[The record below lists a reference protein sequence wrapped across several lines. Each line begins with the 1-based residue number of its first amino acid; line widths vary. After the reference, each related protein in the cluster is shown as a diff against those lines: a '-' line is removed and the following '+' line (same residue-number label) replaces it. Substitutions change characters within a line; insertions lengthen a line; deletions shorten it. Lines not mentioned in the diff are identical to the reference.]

1 MVAGQFRTWE
11 RQMAN
16 FDLIVRGGRVID
28 PGQGIDGVHD
38 VAVKAGT
45 IAQVA
50 PRIAGTAART
60 VDARNQLV
68 IPGMID
74 THSHIYQHVTG
85 DFGMNPDEVGIRSGV
100 TTVVDQGGAAPLTI
114 QGFRKFIK
122 DPAATRVYAFVSNYL
137 VGGLL
142 GHRHVGLY
150 GPHGINVR
158 ETINAIE
165 KNRDFVKGIKCHAE
179 VGGYSRWGIET
190 LRLGKEASRAAKV
203 PVYVH
208 LGRLWA
214 EENGTTIDPDR
225 VIDDALPLLDPG
237 DILAHPFTKHPGAFV
252 SREGKVHPLI
262 FEAMARGVRIDVGR
276 GGHMSFNAARIAL
289 DAGVVPFT
297 VGSDIHGYTIRR
309 RDESSVWGAG
319 AFGGELGQL
328 TTIGGH
334 RCLLTR
340 AGDERA
346 HRAGRRPDRR
356 HQHGDGQRGED
367 ARRDGR
373 AGLARSGT
381 CGGRVRPR
389 DRRGRLDAPGQPGRA
404 HQDRQASPARA
415 RATYRQGASLAV
427 TAAEGGGSRGGVRH
441 RLGVTSRA
449 GSAPRWRPLRRGAGD
464 ARRAPRVRGA
474 AAATP
479 AIALDGADAR
489 RRRRRLATR

>member
-1 MVAGQFRTWE
+1 
-11 RQMAN
+11 MAKG
-16 FDLIVRGGRVID
+16 FDVIIRGGRVID
-28 PGQGIDGVHD
+28 PASGIDGVHD
-38 VAVKAGT
+38 VAVKDGT

-50 PRIAGTAART
+50 SRIGGTAART

-74 THSHIYQHVTG
+74 THGHVYQHVTG

-100 TTVVDQGGAAPLTI
+100 TAVVDQGGAAPLTI

-137 VGGLL
+137 VGGLF

-150 GPHGINVR
+150 GPHGINVK

-165 KNRDFVKGIKCHAE
+165 TNRDIV
-179 VGGYSRWGIET
+179 WGIET
-190 LRLGKEASRAAKV
+190 LRLGKEASRATKV

-214 EENGTTIDPDR
+214 EENGTTIDPGR

-297 VGSDIHGYTIRR
+297 IGGDIHGYTIRR

-319 AFGGELGQL
+319 AFGGEQGQL
-328 TTIGGH
+328 TTIRGTGAFS
-334 RCLLTR
+334 LVQVMNELIALGVGLTDVIR
-340 AGDERA
+340 MV
-346 HRAGRRPDRR
+346 
-356 HQHGDGQRGED
+356 
-367 ARRDGR
+367 
-373 AGLARSGT
+373 T
-381 CGGRVRPR
+381 
-389 DRRGRLDAPGQPGRA
+389 
-404 HQDRQASPARA
+404 
-415 RATYRQGASLAV
+415 V
-427 TAAEGGGSRGGVRH
+427 TAATMLGLTDELGSLAPGRVADVSVLAIDEDDWTLQDSLGVRIKTDK
-441 RLGVTSRA
+441 RLRPVLALRA
-449 GSAPRWRPLRRGAGD
+449 GKVHRSQSPLLGEQVPEVA
-464 ARRAPRVRGA
+464 
-474 AAATP
+474 
-479 AIALDGADAR
+479 
-489 RRRRRLATR
+489 

>member
-1 MVAGQFRTWE
+1 
-11 RQMAN
+11 MAK

-28 PGQGIDGVHD
+28 PASGIDGAHD
-38 VAVKAGT
+38 VAVKDGT

-50 PRIAGTAART
+50 SRIAGTAART
-60 VDARNQLV
+60 VDARNRLV

-85 DFGMNPDEVGIRSGV
+85 DFGMNPDEVGVHSGV
-100 TTVVDQGGAAPLTI
+100 TAVVDQGGAAPLTI

-122 DPAATRVYAFVSNYL
+122 DPAVTRVYAFVSNYL

-165 KNRDFVKGIKCHAE
+165 KNRDIVKGIKCHAE

-190 LRLGKEASRAAKV
+190 LRLAKDASRATRV

-214 EENGTTIDPDR
+214 EESGTTIDPDS
-225 VIDDALPLLDPG
+225 VIDDALPLLEPG

-289 DAGVVPFT
+289 DAGVMPFT
-297 VGSDIHGYTIRR
+297 IGGDIHGYTIRR
-309 RDESSVWGAG
+309 RDESSVWGAS
-319 AFGGELGQL
+319 AFGGTGAFSLVQVMNELIALGLGL
-328 TTIGGH
+328 TDVIRMVTVNAASMLG
-334 RCLLTR
+334 LTDDLGSLAPGRVADVSVLAVDEDDWTLQDSLGVRIKTDKRLRPVLALR
-340 AGDERA
+340 AGKV
-346 HRAGRRPDRR
+346 HRARSPLL
-356 HQHGDGQRGED
+356 GEQVPEV
-367 ARRDGR
+367 A
-373 AGLARSGT
+373 
-381 CGGRVRPR
+381 
-389 DRRGRLDAPGQPGRA
+389 
-404 HQDRQASPARA
+404 
-415 RATYRQGASLAV
+415 
-427 TAAEGGGSRGGVRH
+427 
-441 RLGVTSRA
+441 
-449 GSAPRWRPLRRGAGD
+449 
-464 ARRAPRVRGA
+464 
-474 AAATP
+474 
-479 AIALDGADAR
+479 
-489 RRRRRLATR
+489 

>member
-1 MVAGQFRTWE
+1 
-11 RQMAN
+11 MAK

-28 PGQGIDGVHD
+28 PASGLDGVLD
-38 VAVKAGT
+38 VAVNAGT

-50 PRIAGTAART
+50 PRIDGTAART

-74 THSHIYQHVTG
+74 THAHIYQHVTG
-85 DFGMNPDEVGIRSGV
+85 DFGMNPDDVGVRSGV

-190 LRLGKEASRAAKV
+190 LRLGKEASRATRV

-214 EENGTTIDPDR
+214 EENGTAIDPDS
-225 VIDDALPLLDPG
+225 VIDEALPLLDPG

-262 FEAMARGVRIDVGR
+262 FEAMTRGVRIDVGR

-289 DAGVVPFT
+289 DAGVTPFT
-297 VGSDIHGYTIRR
+297 IGGDIHGYTIRHP
-309 RDESSVWGAG
+309 GG
-319 AFGGELGQL
+319 AFSLVQVMNELIALGVGLTDVIRMVTVNAATMLGLTDELGSLAPGRVADVSVLAIDEDDWTLQDSL
-328 TTIGGH
+328 GARIKTDK
-334 RCLLTR
+334 RLRPVLALR
-340 AGDERA
+340 AGEV
-346 HRAGRRPDRR
+346 
-356 HQHGDGQRGED
+356 HQSQ
-367 ARRDGR
+367 
-373 AGLARSGT
+373 
-381 CGGRVRPR
+381 
-389 DRRGRLDAPGQPGRA
+389 
-404 HQDRQASPARA
+404 SPLLEEKVPEVA
-415 RATYRQGASLAV
+415 
-427 TAAEGGGSRGGVRH
+427 
-441 RLGVTSRA
+441 
-449 GSAPRWRPLRRGAGD
+449 
-464 ARRAPRVRGA
+464 
-474 AAATP
+474 
-479 AIALDGADAR
+479 
-489 RRRRRLATR
+489 

>member
-1 MVAGQFRTWE
+1 
-11 RQMAN
+11 MAK

-28 PGQGIDGVHD
+28 PASGIDGVHD
-38 VAVKAGT
+38 VAVKDGV

-50 PRIAGTAART
+50 PQIAGTART
-60 VDARNQLV
+60 LDARNQLV

-74 THSHIYQHVTG
+74 THAHIYQHVTG

-100 TTVVDQGGAAPLTI
+100 TAVVDQGGAAPLTI

-122 DPAATRVYAFVSNYL
+122 DSAATRVYAFVSNYL

-190 LRLGKEASRAAKV
+190 LRLGKEASRATKV

-214 EENGTTIDPDR
+214 EENGTSIDPDS

-289 DAGVVPFT
+289 DAGIMPFT
-297 VGSDIHGYTIRR
+297 IGGDIHGYTIRR
-309 RDESSVWGAG
+309 RDESAVWGAG
-319 AFGGELGQL
+319 AFGGEQGQL
-328 TTIGGH
+328 TTIGGTGAFS
-334 RCLLTR
+334 LVQVMNELIALGVGLTDVVRMVTVNAASMLSLTDELGSLAPGRVADVSVLAVDEDDWTLQDSLGVRIKTDKRLRPVLALR
-340 AGDERA
+340 AGKM
-346 HRAGRRPDRR
+346 HRS
-356 HQHGDGQRGED
+356 
-367 ARRDGR
+367 
-373 AGLARSGT
+373 RS
-381 CGGRVRPR
+381 
-389 DRRGRLDAPGQPGRA
+389 
-404 HQDRQASPARA
+404 
-415 RATYRQGASLAV
+415 
-427 TAAEGGGSRGGVRH
+427 
-441 RLGVTSRA
+441 
-449 GSAPRWRPLRRGAGD
+449 PLLREQLPEVA
-464 ARRAPRVRGA
+464 
-474 AAATP
+474 
-479 AIALDGADAR
+479 
-489 RRRRRLATR
+489 

>member
-1 MVAGQFRTWE
+1 
-11 RQMAN
+11 MAK

-28 PGQGIDGVHD
+28 SASGLDGVHD
-38 VAVKAGT
+38 VAVKDGV
-45 IAQVA
+45 IVQVA
-50 PRIAGTAART
+50 SRITGTAART

-74 THSHIYQHVTG
+74 THGHVYQHVTG
-85 DFGMNPDEVGIRSGV
+85 DFGMNPDEVGVRSGV
-100 TTVVDQGGAAPLTI
+100 TAVVDQGGAAPLTI

-158 ETINAIE
+158 ETINA
-165 KNRDFVKGIKCHAE
+165 E

-190 LRLGKEASRAAKV
+190 LRLAKEASRATKV

-214 EENGTTIDPDR
+214 EENGTAIDPDS
-225 VIDDALPLLDPG
+225 VIDDALPLLEAS

-309 RDESSVWGAG
+309 RDESTVWGPG
-319 AFGGELGQL
+319 AFGGEQGQL
-328 TTIGGH
+328 TTIGGTGAFSLVQVMNELIALGVGLIDVI
-334 RCLLTR
+334 RMVTVNAATMLGLTGELGSLAPGRVADVSVLAIDEDDWTLQDSLGIRIKTDKRLRPVLALR
-340 AGDERA
+340 AGKV
-346 HRAGRRPDRR
+346 HRS
-356 HQHGDGQRGED
+356 Q
-367 ARRDGR
+367 
-373 AGLARSGT
+373 
-381 CGGRVRPR
+381 
-389 DRRGRLDAPGQPGRA
+389 
-404 HQDRQASPARA
+404 SPLLRE
-415 RATYRQGASLAV
+415 QV
-427 TAAEGGGSRGGVRH
+427 PEAA
-441 RLGVTSRA
+441 
-449 GSAPRWRPLRRGAGD
+449 
-464 ARRAPRVRGA
+464 
-474 AAATP
+474 
-479 AIALDGADAR
+479 
-489 RRRRRLATR
+489 

>member
-1 MVAGQFRTWE
+1 MTE
-11 RQMAN
+11 

-28 PGQGIDGVHD
+28 PASGIDGLHD
-38 VAVKAGT
+38 VAVKGGT

-50 PRIAGTAART
+50 PRIAGTAVRT
-60 VDARNQLV
+60 VNARNQLV

-74 THSHIYQHVTG
+74 THGHVYQHVTG

-100 TTVVDQGGAAPLTI
+100 TAVVDQGGAAPLTI

-190 LRLGKEASRAAKV
+190 LRLGKEASRATKV

-214 EENGTTIDPDR
+214 EENGTAIDPDS
-225 VIDDALPLLDPG
+225 VIHEALPLLDPG

-262 FEAMARGVRIDVGR
+262 FEAMARGSAS
-276 GGHMSFNAARIAL
+276 MS
-289 DAGVVPFT
+289 
-297 VGSDIHGYTIRR
+297 
-309 RDESSVWGAG
+309 AG
-319 AFGGELGQL
+319 A
-328 TTIGGH
+328 
-334 RCLLTR
+334 
-340 AGDERA
+340 
-346 HRAGRRPDRR
+346 
-356 HQHGDGQRGED
+356 
-367 ARRDGR
+367 
-373 AGLARSGT
+373 
-381 CGGRVRPR
+381 
-389 DRRGRLDAPGQPGRA
+389 
-404 HQDRQASPARA
+404 
-415 RATYRQGASLAV
+415 AT
-427 TAAEGGGSRGGVRH
+427 
-441 RLGVTSRA
+441 
-449 GSAPRWRPLRRGAGD
+449 
-464 ARRAPRVRGA
+464 
-474 AAATP
+474 
-479 AIALDGADAR
+479 
-489 RRRRRLATR
+489 